1 MKRISIIFLLLLT
14 LSATAF
20 AQRKQVKPHKTN
32 TAVRQASPED
42 SLFRA
47 MLPSTAKVMFID
59 SLVVDK
65 DSFLSYI
72 PLNKE
77 SGSLYSKDGEVNGYM
92 NEFRNR
98 AYFSEEKDSVTG
110 RKIYTYDKL
119 GNKWSEPMP
128 LEGVGKEFKSQNY
141 PFVMS
146 DGITLFFSAKG
157 RKSMG
162 GYDIF
167 TTMFDSEKGKFYA
180 PENYGLPFN
189 SKANDYLLAIDDLDT
204 LGWLVSDRYLPE
216 GKVCIYTF
224 VPTNPRQSFEADNL
238 PQKELEGYA
247 RLTDITDTWDFG
259 NHKQALER
267 LHRMMARN
275 SASTNPDAI
284 NFVINDAITYRDIQD
299 FKSAT
304 NRQLF
309 LELNGDKGTL
319 NNNEQ
324 KLALLRDQYAS
335 ASSSEKRQMQQEI
348 LRLEKEVEQQ
358 RTNVH
363 EKEKKIRNSENILLR
378 K

>member
-110 RKIYTYDKL
+110 REIYTYDKL

-128 LEGVGKEFKSQNY
+128 LGRSGQGIQVSELSLRHVG
-141 PFVMS
+141 
-146 DGITLFFSAKG
+146 
-157 RKSMG
+157 R
-162 GYDIF
+162 
-167 TTMFDSEKGKFYA
+167 
-180 PENYGLPFN
+180 
-189 SKANDYLLAIDDLDT
+189 
-204 LGWLVSDRYLPE
+204 
-216 GKVCIYTF
+216 
-224 VPTNPRQSFEADNL
+224 
-238 PQKELEGYA
+238 
-247 RLTDITDTWDFG
+247 
-259 NHKQALER
+259 NHA
-267 LHRMMARN
+267 
-275 SASTNPDAI
+275 
-284 NFVINDAITYRDIQD
+284 
-299 FKSAT
+299 
-304 NRQLF
+304 LF
-309 LELNGDKGTL
+309 LG
-319 NNNEQ
+319 
-324 KLALLRDQYAS
+324 
-335 ASSSEKRQMQQEI
+335 
-348 LRLEKEVEQQ
+348 
-358 RTNVH
+358 
-363 EKEKKIRNSENILLR
+363 
-378 K
+378 